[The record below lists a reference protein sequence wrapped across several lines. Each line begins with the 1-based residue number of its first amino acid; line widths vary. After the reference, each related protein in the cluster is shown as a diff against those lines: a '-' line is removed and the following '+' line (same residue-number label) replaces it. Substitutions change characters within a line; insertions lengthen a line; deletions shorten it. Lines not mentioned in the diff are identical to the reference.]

1 MQPISSTNLLGFTV
15 LWPFTYSFSDTFS
28 IICLRPDL
36 YWSWG
41 TTIIWLP
48 TNLFKNRF
56 PSQPISVVCMKKK
69 KDQMKV
75 SISLLTFTEFR
86 HLCKAKLVPLVSEMS
101 NIRVKIEL
109 LLAAYYAVFPVCF
122 KSQRNVLN
130 YNMWQCSRE
139 SSHLIFV
146 WVHYSMQCEELLFHK
161 QIPSLQI
168 RKKQRL

>member
-1 MQPISSTNLLGFTV
+1 M
-15 LWPFTYSFSDTFS
+15 
-28 IICLRPDL
+28 

-75 SISLLTFTEFR
+75 SISLLTFSEFR
-86 HLCKAKLVPLVSEMS
+86 HLCKAKLVPFFSEMS

-109 LLAAYYAVFPVCF
+109 LLAACYTVFSVWF
-122 KSQRNVLN
+122 KSQRDICSTIVCNSVIVNLVISSS
-130 YNMWQCSRE
+130 YESTVQCNARSFYFPNRF
-139 SSHLIFV
+139 HL
-146 WVHYSMQCEELLFHK
+146 
-161 QIPSLQI
+161 LQI
-168 RKKQRL
+168 KKAKIVGFELGKEI

>member
-1 MQPISSTNLLGFTV
+1 MRKITFNDCNHSSANLLGFTV
-15 LWPFTYSFSDTFS
+15 LWPFTYNFSDTFS

-75 SISLLTFTEFR
+75 SISLLTFSEFR
-86 HLCKAKLVPLVSEMS
+86 HLCKAKLVPLFSEMS

-109 LLAAYYAVFPVCF
+109 LLAAYYAVFSVWF
-122 KSQRNVLN
+122 KSQRNI
-130 YNMWQCSRE
+130 CSTIVTVY
-139 SSHLIFV
+139 L
-146 WVHYSMQCEELLFHK
+146 
-161 QIPSLQI
+161 
-168 RKKQRL
+168 